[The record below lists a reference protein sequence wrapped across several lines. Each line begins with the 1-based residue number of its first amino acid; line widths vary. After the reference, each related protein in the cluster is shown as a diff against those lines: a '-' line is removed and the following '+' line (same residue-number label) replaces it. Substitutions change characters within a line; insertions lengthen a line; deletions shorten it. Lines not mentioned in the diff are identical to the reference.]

1 MRPRKQRAK
10 PSNGKKVRLIRV
22 MEGKYAV
29 NIKDVARL
37 MRLRLRQARYYV
49 SVLTKEG
56 RIYVRYK
63 QDRYNY
69 YALRRGK

>member
-1 MRPRKQRAK
+1 M
-10 PSNGKKVRLIRV
+10 RV
-22 MEGKYAV
+22 MAGKYAINV
-29 NIKDVARL
+29 KDVARL
-37 MRLRLRQARYYV
+37 MRLRIRQARYYI

-56 RIYVRYK
+56 KIYVRYK

>member
-1 MRPRKQRAK
+1 VLQ
-10 PSNGKKVRLIRV
+10 
-22 MEGKYAV
+22 GKYAV

-37 MRLRLRQARYYV
+37 MRLRVRQARYYV
-49 SVLTKEG
+49 GVLTKEG
-56 RIYVRYK
+56 KIYVRYK

>member
-1 MRPRKQRAK
+1 MKTRPKSK
-10 PSNGKKVRLIRV
+10 PSNGKKMRLIRV
-22 MEGKYAV
+22 LQGKYAV

-37 MRLRLRQARYYV
+37 MRLRVRQARYYV
-49 SVLTKEG
+49 GVLTKEG
-56 RIYVRYK
+56 KIYVRYK

>member
-1 MRPRKQRAK
+1 MKSRRPRAK
-10 PSNGKKVRLIRV
+10 PSNGKKMRLVRVLH
-22 MEGKYAV
+22 GKYAV
-29 NIKDVARL
+29 NIKDIARL

-56 RIYVRYK
+56 KIYVRYK

>member
-1 MRPRKQRAK
+1 MKTRPKSK
-10 PSNGKKVRLIRV
+10 PSNGKKLRLIRV
-22 MEGKYAV
+22 LGGKYAV
-29 NIKDVARL
+29 NVKDVAKL
-37 MRLRLRQARYYV
+37 MRVRIRQARYYI

-56 RIYVRYK
+56 KIYVRYK

>member
-1 MRPRKQRAK
+1 M
-10 PSNGKKVRLIRV
+10 RV
-22 MEGKYAV
+22 MAGKYAV
-29 NIKDVARL
+29 NVKDVARL
-37 MRLRLRQARYYV
+37 MRLRIRQARYYI

-56 RIYVRYK
+56 KIYVRYK